1 MRTLVF
7 TRLHTHRCEGS
18 FPVLSLMVGAV
29 VTRLVPLDEAQAN
42 ATNITGL
49 EGLTPDQ
56 KRVIVASSMTF
67 LVGLFQ
73 VESIWLESHDSQG
86 LCDLQSPS
94 SLAARHGGAAVR
106 VHRGLP
112 L

>member
-1 MRTLVF
+1 MYTLVF
-7 TRLHTHRCEGS
+7 TRFRTHLYEGS

-56 KRVIVASSMTF
+56 KRVIVASTMTF
-67 LVGLFQ
+67 LVGIFQ
-73 VESIWLESHDSQG
+73 VQSI
-86 LCDLQSPS
+86 
-94 SLAARHGGAAVR
+94 
-106 VHRGLP
+106 
-112 L
+112 